1 MTIAKTQEAEL
12 AETFWQP
19 TTSSTSPSLPSKDI
33 ERLRSVPGDLWQR
46 CVALQPSKSV
56 VMLLRDGD
64 KEIKFGLGAREIE
77 EELRK
82 DLAWLQDWKETCL
95 VVQRNPELRAEVMR
109 PDIPDA
115 QAIERILR
123 YEPMLQRELYRAMD
137 QLERLQ
143 RRRLGEL
150 VPPPANTRLS
160 LEA

>member
-1 MTIAKTQEAEL
+1 M
-12 AETFWQP
+12 
-19 TTSSTSPSLPSKDI
+19 
-33 ERLRSVPGDLWQR
+33 
-46 CVALQPSKSV
+46 
-56 VMLLRDGD
+56 
-64 KEIKFGLGAREIE
+64 
-77 EELRK
+77 
-82 DLAWLQDWKETCL
+82 
-95 VVQRNPELRAEVMR
+95 LRAEVMR